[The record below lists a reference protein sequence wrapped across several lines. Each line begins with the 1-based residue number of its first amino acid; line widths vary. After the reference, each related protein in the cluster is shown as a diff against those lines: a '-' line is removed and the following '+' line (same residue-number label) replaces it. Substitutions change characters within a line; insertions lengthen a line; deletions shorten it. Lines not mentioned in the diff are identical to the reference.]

1 MRKVNKFLCLNS
13 FVFKNYH
20 LTFQNDYEMDD
31 KAINLANSLNKAVK
45 DSHNLRDNLKPLFK
59 IIKKISLC
67 IAHKP
72 VR

>member
-1 MRKVNKFLCLNS
+1 
-13 FVFKNYH
+13 
-20 LTFQNDYEMDD
+20 MDD
-31 KAINLANSLNKAVK
+31 KAVNLANNLNKAVK
-45 DSHNLRDNLKPLFK
+45 DSHNLKDNLKPLFK